1 MSPIKVIHKIPK
13 SDEKTHLYLINN
25 GWIQL
30 KEPKTLFVAS
40 LVSIPFMLI
49 NILISIGAI
58 NIFSP
63 ITLKELG
70 ITGDSFEIT
79 IHLGAIIGFFVTL
92 IIHELIHL
100 ILIPN
105 FFKSNKT
112 FIGLTFFGGFVCT
125 EEEISKTRYIL
136 ITIAPFII
144 LSIFL
149 PLILGLL
156 GILTTTLKVLI
167 LLNAAGSSVDILLF
181 LLLTQ
186 VPKDSVLRSN
196 GMKTYWR
203 TLQAS

>member
-1 MSPIKVIHKIPK
+1 VSSIKIIYKIPN
-13 SDEKTHLYLINN
+13 SDEKTHLNLINN

-30 KEPKTLFVAS
+30 KEPKTLLIAS
-40 LVSIPFMLI
+40 IVSIPLMLI

-63 ITLKELG
+63 ITLNELG
-70 ITGDSFEIT
+70 FSGDSFEIT
-79 IHLGAIIGFFVTL
+79 IHLSAIIGFFLTL
-92 IIHELIHL
+92 IIHEIIHL

-105 FFKSNKT
+105 FLKSKKT
-112 FIGLTFFGGFVCT
+112 FIGLTPFAGFVYS
-125 EEEISKTRYIL
+125 EEEISKTRYL
-136 ITIAPFII
+136 IISIAPFII

-156 GILTTTLKVLI
+156 GLLTTTLKVLI
-167 LLNAAGSSVDILLF
+167 ILNAAGSSVDILLF

-203 TLQAS
+203 AS